1 MGCHSLLQGIF
12 PTQGSNPHLLR
23 LLHWQAGSLPLA
35 LTGKPW
41 ANVFIWLNVDC
52 LLEVRRGFGDNG
64 LVEKMRKLRLEILIN
79 TFTQAK
85 HFGHGQPESRVPD
98 SNLMFFGFFK
108 LRFKVAGCA
117 LVHIPKFAY
126 VYHSFT
132 HYTGSFLIREYKY
145 FDYL

>member
-79 TFTQAK
+79 MFTQAK

-98 SNLMFFGFFK
+98 SNIMFFGFFK
-108 LRFKVAGCA
+108 LRFKSRWVCTGTHPQVC
-117 LVHIPKFAY
+117 LCISFI
-126 VYHSFT
+126 HSLYWQLP
-132 HYTGSFLIREYKY
+132 HSGI
-145 FDYL
+145 